1 MAKIKGEKTEVA
13 PVLMGGELDLAA
25 EVGKQSQEVQAL
37 IQAGEI
43 IADITA
49 ANRTVEGKKYA
60 KQYLRLKPTTARAVL
75 AINPVETTWKSE
87 KDKDGKDI
95 SDFDGPC
102 WVKDFFY
109 GNDLAVKNKESQRL
123 AVLVEGPD
131 KAKLAAAKQ
140 LAKAFNITEE
150 EALKKIEQMAAG
162 A

>member
-1 MAKIKGEKTEVA
+1 MAKLKGEKKEVE
-13 PVLMGGELDLAA
+13 PTLMGGSLDLAA
-25 EVGKQSQEVQAL
+25 ELAKQSAEVQAL
-37 IQAGEI
+37 VTAGEI
-43 IADITA
+43 IADLTSA
-49 ANRTVEGKKYA
+49 KRTVEGKPYA
-60 KQYLRLKPTTARAVL
+60 KEYLRLKPTTARAVL
-75 AINPVETTWKSE
+75 AINPIETTWVKSA
-87 KDKDGKDI
+87 DKDGKDT

-131 KAKLAAAKQ
+131 KAKQAAAKQ